1 MSRAR
6 VAVVSG
12 GNRGIGFE
20 ICRQLAGL
28 GLRVVLTARDAESA
42 RERAA
47 ALAPAG
53 EVLPFPLEVT
63 VAESVARLADYV
75 DAELGGA
82 DVLVNNAAIFTSE
95 DHSLGA
101 IDLPLAVAR
110 TTFETNV
117 FGPWALAQAFAPGM
131 RRRGYGRIV
140 NLSSGLGAIS
150 EMAGGYAAYRLS
162 KAALNALTI
171 VLASELRGEDV
182 LVNAVCPG
190 WVKTDMGGPGAP
202 RTPAQG
208 ADTATYLATLPKG
221 GPTGKLFRDRK
232 VVEW

>member
-28 GLRVVLTARDAESA
+28 GLRVVLTARDAETA

-47 ALAPAG
+47 ALGSAG

-63 VAESVARLADYV
+63 EAESVARLAVYV

-82 DVLVNNAAIFTSE
+82 DVLVNNAAIFSSE
-95 DHSLGA
+95 DHSHGA
-101 IDLPLAVAR
+101 LDLPLAVAR

-117 FGPWALAQAFAPGM
+117 FGPWSLAQAFAPGM

-150 EMAGGYAAYRLS
+150 EMSGGYAAYRLS

-171 VLASELRGEDV
+171 VLASELRGGDV

-190 WVKTDMGGPGAP
+190 WVQTEMGGPGAP

-208 ADTATYLATLPKG
+208 ADTATYLATLPTG
-221 GPTGKLFRDRK
+221 GPTGKLFRDRE
-232 VVEW
+232 VVPW

>member
-20 ICRQLAGL
+20 ICRQLAEL
-28 GLRVVLTARDAESA
+28 GLRVVLTARDPDAA

-47 ALAPAG
+47 ALSLAG
-53 EVLPFPLEVT
+53 DVLSFPLEVT
-63 VAESVARLADYV
+63 AAESVGRLADYV
-75 DAELGGA
+75 ERELGGA
-82 DVLVNNAAIFTSE
+82 DVLVNNAAIFPVE
-95 DHSLGA
+95 DRNHGALG
-101 IDLPLAVAR
+101 LPLAVAR

-131 RRRGYGRIV
+131 KRRGYGRIV
-140 NLSSGLGAIS
+140 NLSSGLGSIS
-150 EMAGGYAAYRLS
+150 EMSGGYPAYRLS

-171 VLASELRGEDV
+171 VLASELRGRDL

-190 WVKTDMGGPGAP
+190 WVQTEMGGPGAP

-208 ADTATYLATLPKG
+208 ADTATYLATLPTG
-221 GPTGKLFRDRK
+221 GPTGKFFRDRK
-232 VVEW
+232 MVAW